1 MPHWFN
7 GIYSPTDTL
16 PLAVTDPAFLYGAT
30 VFTTLRVYGDLDHPL
45 TAWAAHQQRLVQALT
60 DFGWPHPAWA
70 SVRQGAEQLLND
82 YPVLR
87 ITVFPDGRPLV
98 TGRNLPP
105 DLDQMQTEG
114 ITAWVARG
122 DRYARLLPGYK
133 TGNYLGA
140 WLALRQ
146 APHHGAREAI
156 LVDVQGQWLET
167 STGNLWGWA
176 QGQWH
181 TPGLGAGLLP
191 GIGRQYIVES
201 LMQQGER
208 VNQSPW
214 PPGIIQRFE
223 ALAYSNSAVQ
233 VVPIHT
239 VVGHTGP
246 GDRSR
251 LEFNPQHPALGAL
264 RELFDSSSPESGPPN

>member
-1 MPHWFN
+1 MTYWFD
-7 GIYSPTDTL
+7 GQLCEGTD
-16 PLAVTDPAFLYGAT
+16 LALAITDPAFLYGAT
-30 VFTTLRVYGDLDHPL
+30 VFTTLRVYRGSLDHPL
-45 TAWAAHQQRLVQALT
+45 TAWAAHRQRLVHALT
-60 DFGWPHPAWA
+60 DFGWPQPDWGT
-70 SVRQGAEQLLND
+70 VRQGAEALLNE

-87 ITVFPDGRPLV
+87 VTILPDGRPLV

-114 ITAWVARG
+114 IVAWVASGKTYGRP
-122 DRYARLLPGYK
+122 LPGYK

-140 WLALRQ
+140 WLALQ
-146 APHHGAREAI
+146 AAQTHGAREAI
-156 LVDVQGQWLET
+156 LVDAQGQWLET

-176 QGQWH
+176 NGQWH

-191 GIGRQYIVES
+191 GIGRQHI
-201 LMQQGER
+201 LATLAQRGER

-214 PPGIIQRFE
+214 PPGVIQRFE

-239 VVGHTGP
+239 VL

-251 LEFNPQHPALGAL
+251 LEINPQHPALAAL
-264 RELFDSSSPESGPPN
+264 RAVFWEK